1 MSIILHLALAML
13 IALGSTKGLIH
24 LLENHR
30 NLPRMT
36 MLLAQINGGP
46 TSDAFVPPV
55 CMQIGP
61 LHCARNQTVPL
72 RTVTCVK
79 DMYPLRY
86 TSYTEECCHVLEEP
100 QEYPA
105 DLYLVQLVRL
115 NCRATRSFKHLPSMR
130 TIHHTQLLRIQSKHM
145 SRLLKQT

>member
-13 IALGSTKGLIH
+13 IALGSTKSLIH

-55 CMQIGP
+55 CM
-61 LHCARNQTVPL
+61 
-72 RTVTCVK
+72 
-79 DMYPLRY
+79 
-86 TSYTEECCHVLEEP
+86 
-100 QEYPA
+100 
-105 DLYLVQLVRL
+105 
-115 NCRATRSFKHLPSMR
+115 
-130 TIHHTQLLRIQSKHM
+130 
-145 SRLLKQT
+145 